1 MASGT
6 CEAPPQKGKQIAS
19 NAELRKKYLKTDL
32 LPTIF
37 CPGCGIGIAMNAM
50 LRAFEESHLDISK
63 VVLVSGIGC
72 SARVPGYLNLD
83 SIHTTHGRALAFAT
97 GIKLSKPDLKV
108 IVFSGDGDLVG
119 IGGNHFMHAARRNIN
134 LTVIAIN
141 NGTYAMTGG
150 QQSPTTPRASSTTT
164 YEYGNPEYPLNISGL
179 ASVVG
184 AAYVARWATD
194 RPLRLMQSIKAAI
207 QTVGFS
213 LVEVLSPCPTN
224 YGRRNQMG
232 DPTAFLDH
240 YKETTYLYDP
250 AKVRETDESVHSFLM
265 PANLKKIA
273 VGEFTRR
280 ERPDYFENY
289 KMMAREAKA
298 RFRAEQQGGGRIP

>member
-1 MASGT
+1 M
-6 CEAPPQKGKQIAS
+6 
-19 NAELRKKYLKTDL
+19 DL
-32 LPTIF
+32 
-37 CPGCGIGIAMNAM
+37 
-50 LRAFEESHLDISK
+50 SK

-72 SARVPGYLNLD
+72 SARVPGYVNLD

-97 GIKLSKPDLKV
+97 GIKLSKPDLNV

-150 QQSPTTPRASSTTT
+150 QQSPTTPRSSSTTT
-164 YEYGNPEYPLNISGL
+164 YEHGNPEYPLNISGL

-194 RPLRLMQSIKAAI
+194 RPLSLTKSIKAAI

-232 DPTAFLDH
+232 DPAAFLDY
-240 YKETTYLYDP
+240 YKEITYLYDP
-250 AKVRETDESVHSFLM
+250 AKASCESDESVHSFLV
-265 PANLKKIA
+265 PANFKKIA
-273 VGEFTRR
+273 VGEFVRR

-298 RFRAEQQGGGRIP
+298 RFRAARKDEGDDI

>member
-1 MASGT
+1 MASDA
-6 CEAPPQKGKQIAS
+6 CVIPPKRGKLFPS
-19 NAELRKKYLKTDL
+19 NAELREKYLKVDL

-37 CPGCGIGIAMNAM
+37 CPGCGIGVTTNAM
-50 LRAFEESHLDISK
+50 LRAFEELHLDVSK

-72 SARVPGYLNLD
+72 AARVPGYLNMD

-97 GIKLSKPDLKV
+97 GIKLSKPELKV

-119 IGGNHFMHAARRNIN
+119 IGGNHFMHAARRNID

-150 QQSPTTPRASSTTT
+150 QQSPTTPRASSTST

-194 RPLRLMQSIKAAI
+194 RPLRLMQSIKTAI

-240 YKETTYLYDP
+240 YKQTTYLYDP
-250 AKVRETDESVHSFLM
+250 TKATETDESVNSFLM
-265 PANLKKIA
+265 PTNLKKIA
-273 VGEFTRR
+273 VGEFTHR

-289 KMMAREAKA
+289 KLMAREAKA
-298 RFRAEQQGGGRIP
+298 RFRMEQLGGGKSK